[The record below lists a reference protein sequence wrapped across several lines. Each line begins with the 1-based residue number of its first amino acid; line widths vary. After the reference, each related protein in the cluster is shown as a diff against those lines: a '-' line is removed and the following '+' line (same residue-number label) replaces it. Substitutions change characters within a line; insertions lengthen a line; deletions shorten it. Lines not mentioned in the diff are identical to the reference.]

1 MEAIKTMNNV
11 TSVKAKSDTKD
22 KKKVLGVSIEA
33 FREERAAWLFL
44 LPMLLGLGIFFFYPF
59 VQNIIDSFYY
69 GEQLMMPEFVGF
81 DNYIKLFQDEVF
93 LRTVINSFIYVIVTV
108 PIIMALGI
116 ALSVFLH
123 KKIKGSGLYRTL
135 IFFPLVT
142 TSAAVAMVWRWLLNT
157 NYGIVNAMLNAIGLG
172 GQPWLTEPTL
182 AFISCCIVIIWS
194 SVSYQTIILLA
205 GLQNISPSYYEAA
218 EIDGATSSQQFF
230 RITLPLLTPTLY
242 FVLTVIVIAMFK
254 QFEIVYMLV
263 PADAYN
269 TITPQIEATRT
280 IVRYFYDIAFR
291 DATIQFG
298 YPSAVAMG
306 LFVII
311 LVVTLVQN
319 KIQKKWVYQD

>member
-1 MEAIKTMNNV
+1 MESTKSNSNVKSIKAN
-11 TSVKAKSDTKD
+11 DH
-22 KKKVLGVSIEA
+22 KKNRILGLSREG

-44 LPMLLGLGIFFFYPF
+44 LPMLVGLGIFFVYPF
-59 VQNIIDSFYY
+59 FQNIIDSFYY
-69 GEQLMMPEFVGF
+69 GENLQAPSFVGF
-81 DNYIKLFQDEVF
+81 DNYINLLNDEVF
-93 LRTVINSFIYVIVTV
+93 LRAVVNTFIYVVITV
-108 PIIMALGI
+108 PIIMSIGV

-123 KKIKGSGLYRTL
+123 KAIKGSGVYRTL

-157 NYGIVNAMLNAIGLG
+157 NYGIVNAALTALGFG
-172 GQPWLTEPTL
+172 GQPWLTEPNL

-194 SVSYQTIILLA
+194 SISYQTIILLA

-218 EIDGATSSQQFF
+218 DIDGASGIQKFL

-242 FVLTVIVIAMFK
+242 FILTVLVIAMFK
-254 QFEIVYMLV
+254 QFEIVFMLV

-269 TITPQIEATRT
+269 SPTPQIEATRT
-280 IVRYFYDIAFR
+280 IVRYFYDVAFR
-291 DATIQFG
+291 DVTVQFG

-311 LVVTLVQN
+311 LVVTLIQN
-319 KIQKKWVYQD
+319 KVQKKWVYQD